1 MEQQFNNSNNQQP
14 ITQLGNPALPARFN
28 FFYDATYPA
37 QVFRGAQYT
46 INQLPYGNLGLTG
59 FSFDDVSIYQY
70 QMNTYP
76 SSGVTTPNH
85 IPQFLA
91 PSLSA
96 TTCIGL
102 TGLTYNP
109 YSADSSNFRTSYW
122 RNLYTYVIGLTD
134 ANNDVYSIY
143 TLPRQTNGTVSQ
155 TLTLIGTG
163 TGSTVTVLNPTY
175 FTP

>member
-1 MEQQFNNSNNQQP
+1 MPDVMFKAAP
-14 ITQLGNPALPARFN
+14 YI
-28 FFYDATYPA
+28 
-37 QVFRGAQYT
+37 
-46 INQLPYGNLGLTG
+46 INQLPYIDLRLTG
-59 FSFDDVSIYQY
+59 VTSDNINLYQY
-70 QMNTYP
+70 QVNTYP

-85 IPQFLA
+85 FPQFLSPA
-91 PSLSA
+91 LSA